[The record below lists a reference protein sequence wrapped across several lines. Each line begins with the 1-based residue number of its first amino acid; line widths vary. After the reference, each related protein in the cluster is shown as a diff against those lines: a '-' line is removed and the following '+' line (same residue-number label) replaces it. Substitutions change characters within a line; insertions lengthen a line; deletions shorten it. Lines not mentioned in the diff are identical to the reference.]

1 MEINIKYKLLF
12 NNFKLLKTIKIK
24 NKTTFIL
31 ENGQSLNRK
40 DIYSIVSVCDE
51 CNSKIKLKGIP
62 ENYVLNNNSYLC
74 KVCRNI
80 GENNPMFGKKWS
92 DERKNERSFKYKGEN
107 NPMFGVSIYD
117 RWVEK
122 HGVYIASLMKK
133 EYSNKQSLL
142 NSGEN
147 NPMFGKTYYDKWVE
161 KYGEEEAKLR
171 QSYKSDKNRLWL
183 ENNPEQLNTMI
194 INSHKKKYRKT
205 SIEIKLEKY
214 LLENKINHKY
224 NFILDNKY
232 QFDFLIKDRNLII
245 ETHGDYWHANPN
257 TYSDSDINKKA
268 LNDQQIYKVNLDYVK
283 LIYLRERGYEVIYLW
298 ETEMNNNEYKKILKK
313 WNL

>member
-1 MEINIKYKLLF
+1 MEINIKYEIIL
-12 NNFKLLKTIKIK
+12 NGYKLLKATKIK
-24 NKTTFIL
+24 NRTSFIL
-31 ENGQSLNRK
+31 ENGQTLNRR
-40 DIYSIVSVCDE
+40 DIHSIVSVCDK
-51 CNSKIKLKGIP
+51 CSSKITLKGIP
-62 ENYVLNNNSYLC
+62 ENYILSNSSYLC
-74 KVCRNI
+74 KVCRNT

-92 DERKNERSFKYKGEN
+92 DERKNEISIKYTGEN
-107 NPMFGVSIYD
+107 NPMFGVTIYD
-117 RWVEK
+117 KWVEK
-122 HGVYIASLMKK
+122 YGEVFANLKK
-133 EYSNKQSLL
+133 EEYSNKQSLL

-171 QSYKSDKNRLWL
+171 QSYKKDKNRLWL
-183 ENNPEQLNTMI
+183 ENNPEQLNRMI

-205 SIEIKLEKY
+205 GIEVKLEKY

-232 QFDFLIKDRNLII
+232 QFDFLIKDKNIII

-257 TYSDSDINKKA
+257 TYSDIDINKKS
-268 LNDQQIYKVNLDYVK
+268 LNDQQRYKVDLDNKK
-283 LIYLRERGYEVIYLW
+283 LIYLKDSGYEVIYLW
-298 ETEMNNNEYKKILKK
+298 ETEINNNEYKKILKR